1 MARTSHL
8 TDEEKFRFD
17 LQGYLIVKGVL
28 SKQECRE
35 LSDLADAVW
44 PRTPEDGAHR
54 RTGEISRWHQRFLD
68 LADHPKLLP
77 YLIELV
83 GSRVRLDHDYCIFM
97 QKDASSTRLHG
108 GPRMH
113 LSDHWYHYSDG
124 IMRNG
129 LTVATYALTDANE
142 GDGGF
147 ACVPGSHKTNFLKLL
162 PEDVAF
168 FDRDVDYVYQPAIE
182 AGDVLIFTEAL
193 IHGTKEWRSDQERRA
208 LLYKYSPPH
217 SRWGHDVY
225 EASDYPTATPQQL
238 RLMAPPSVH
247 AHPPVVEP
255 SEAT

>member
-1 MARTSHL
+1 MTRSSYL

-17 LQGYLIVKGVL
+17 LQGYLIVEGVL
-28 SKQECRE
+28 SKQECQE
-35 LSDLADAVW
+35 LSDLADEVW
-44 PRTPEDGAHR
+44 PRTQEDGTYR

-77 YLIELV
+77 YLIELL

-97 QKDASSTRLHG
+97 QKEASRTRLHG
-108 GPRMH
+108 GPRI
-113 LSDHWYHYSDG
+113 LTDHWYHYSDG

-129 LTVATYALTDANE
+129 LTVATYALTDAAE

-147 ACVPGSHKTNFLKLL
+147 ACVPGSHKTNFLKLF
-162 PEDVAF
+162 PDDVAWF
-168 FDRDVDYVYQPAIE
+168 NREVDYVYQPAME

-193 IHGTKEWRSDQERRA
+193 IHGTQTWRADHERRA

-225 EASDYPTATPQQL
+225 EPADYPTATPQQL

-247 AHPPVVEP
+247 AHPPVIET
-255 SEAT
+255 SEAK